1 MKSQAVTAGLLN
13 PPAIAE
19 CQQRVSGLQARPGLG
34 HCGRWLLPEGLEGVC
49 SVSSLPRKSWGMCS
63 SEMQMQTLYHLP
75 ETVRRLGLSTAG
87 RSKAPPGTRV
97 CYPAQPVPLRGLH
110 GIQAIGCSAVVR
122 ELHRKNMR
130 SLRCSEDGGM
140 SPASPPLLPTLPC
153 EAQVEAR
160 ATQGSFWSS
169 GAGAP
174 SWQGRVCFH
183 T

>member
-1 MKSQAVTAGLLN
+1 
-13 PPAIAE
+13 
-19 CQQRVSGLQARPGLG
+19 
-34 HCGRWLLPEGLEGVC
+34 
-49 SVSSLPRKSWGMCS
+49 MCS

-97 CYPAQPVPLRGLH
+97 CYSAQPVPLRGLH

-174 SWQGRVCFH
+174 SWQGRVWFH